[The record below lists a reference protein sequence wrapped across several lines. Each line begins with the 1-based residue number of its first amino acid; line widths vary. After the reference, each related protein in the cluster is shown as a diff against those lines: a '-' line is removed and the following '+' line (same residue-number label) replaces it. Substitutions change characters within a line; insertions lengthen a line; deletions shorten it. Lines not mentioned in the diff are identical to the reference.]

1 MSILTSAV
9 KGAYLRHHRISGKLS
24 NQSTCEDAGNGY
36 QCQPEISHYW
46 GQYSP
51 YFSIPSEISADVPAG
66 CEVTFAQLLSRH
78 GARDPT
84 ASKTISY
91 DNTIRQIH
99 KNVRSFAG
107 KYAFLQDYVYNLGAD
122 QLTTFGEQEMVNS
135 GIKFYNRYQSLSE
148 QRSPFFRSSGQTRV
162 VESAQNF
169 TQGYH
174 QAWLAD
180 PNTTA
185 PDVFPYPI
193 TVISESD
200 GSNNTLSHGLCTD
213 FEDDTDSSI
222 GNDAQAK
229 WVEIFAPPITARL
242 NENLPGANLSVAQTI
257 YMMDLCPF
265 NTVASD
271 IGTIS
276 PFCSLFSAPE
286 WHQYDYYQSLG
297 KYYGFGNGN
306 LLGPTQGV
314 GFTNE
319 LVARMTGKPVTDH
332 TSVNHTL
339 DESNTTF
346 PLGGGHV
353 LYADFS
359 HDK

>member
-1 MSILTSAV
+1 MFPLAVKLHLPSYYPDMVPETPRLQRRYFTMKLLGRFIGTFALLLANTRSFKIMSITSA
-9 KGAYLRHHRISGKLS
+9 RISLPLS
-24 NQSTCEDAGNGY
+24 VSKKWLTLESSSTIDIRAWQSNTLPSSDRLVKRGWWNQLRT
-36 QCQPEISHYW
+36 
-46 GQYSP
+46 SP
-51 YFSIPSEISADVPAG
+51 RG
-66 CEVTFAQLLSRH
+66 
-78 GARDPT
+78 
-84 ASKTISY
+84 
-91 DNTIRQIH
+91 TIRP
-99 KNVRSFAG
+99 G
-107 KYAFLQDYVYNLGAD
+107 
-122 QLTTFGEQEMVNS
+122 
-135 GIKFYNRYQSLSE
+135 
-148 QRSPFFRSSGQTRV
+148 
-162 VESAQNF
+162 
-169 TQGYH
+169 
-174 QAWLAD
+174 WLIS
-180 PNTTA
+180 NTTA

-213 FEDDTDSSI
+213 FEDGTDSGI
-222 GNDAQAK
+222 GNDAQAT
-229 WVEIFAPPITARL
+229 WAAIFAPPITARL
-242 NENLPGANLSVAQTI
+242 NKNLSGANLSAAQTI

-265 NTVASD
+265 NTIASD
-271 IGTIS
+271 IGAIS

-306 LLGPTQGV
+306 PLGPTQGV

-319 LVARMTGKPVTDH
+319 LIARMTGKPVTDH

-346 PLGGGHV
+346 PLGRGHV